1 MAHNGPTP
9 LKHPVFSRRD
19 MLQAGTIGLMGL
31 SLADVAALQAAT
43 PAFGARPRTP
53 RAVIYIFLSGGLS
66 QHDSF
71 DPKPDAP
78 DTIRGEFQPIATR
91 TPGLFICE
99 HLPRLA
105 ARSNKWALVRSLSH
119 PSNDHSLGHHI
130 MLTGRSEAP
139 PGFNAG
145 KPEPTDFPSLAAVAG
160 YLVPKRNHLP
170 SAAVLPFPYT
180 HHSGRIVPG
189 QFAGQ
194 MGARHDP
201 WIVPAAHNCPRY
213 GACPNCFDH
222 ERRPGAHVGDP
233 VFEPPALRLA
243 EGLTPLRFGSR
254 RGLLDIIERQQ
265 RALDRAAAVV
275 SMDRYRATATS
286 MLTSGKVRAAFDL
299 DNEKPEV
306 LDAYGRNLFGWSCL
320 LARRLVEVG
329 VGMVQV
335 NLGRNETWDTHGN
348 IFPVLKDDLLP
359 PTDQCLSA
367 LIDDLDTRGLLA
379 STLIV
384 MAGEFGRTPKVSNL
398 PQFYEL
404 PGRDHWGAV
413 QTVFF
418 AGGGVKGGTVIG
430 ESDRLGAF
438 PKTGKQTPENMAA
451 TIYQALGLDQTA
463 HWYDATNRPFFIF
476 HADPIDG
483 LTA

>member
-1 MAHNGPTP
+1 MAKSKDPQ
-9 LKHPVFSRRD
+9 LRHPVFTRRY
-19 MLQAGTIGLMGL
+19 MLQAGGIGLLGL
-31 SLADVAALQAAT
+31 SLGDVQRLQAA
-43 PAFGARPRTP
+43 ARQTGSGSSPK
-53 RAVIYIFLSGGLS
+53 AVIYLFLSGGLS

-71 DPKPDAP
+71 DPKPTAP
-78 DTIRGEFQPIATR
+78 DHIRGEFQPIATR
-91 TPGLFICE
+91 TTGVHICE

-105 ARSNKWALVRSLSH
+105 ARSDKWALVRSLSH

-139 PGFNAG
+139 PGFNPTR
-145 KPEPTDFPSLAAVAG
+145 PEPTDFPSLASVAG
-160 YLVPKRNHLP
+160 YLVPERNHLP
-170 SAAVLPFPYT
+170 SSAVVPFPYI

-194 MGARHDP
+194 MGSRHDP
-201 WIVPAAHNCPRY
+201 WIIPAAHNCPRY

-233 VFEPPALRLA
+233 VFQPPNLTLP
-243 EGLTPLRFGSR
+243 EGLTQARFGGR
-254 RGLLDIIERQQ
+254 RGLLNFIDHQQ
-265 RALDRAAAVV
+265 RQLDQVAAVA
-275 SMDRYRATATS
+275 SMDRYYQSAAS
-286 MLTSGKVRAAFDL
+286 LLTSGKVRAAFDL
-299 DNEKPEV
+299 DNEKPST

-320 LARRLVEVG
+320 LARRLVEIG
-329 VGMVQV
+329 VRMVQV
-335 NLGRNETWDTHGN
+335 NLGRNESWDTHGN

-359 PTDQCLSA
+359 PLDQCVSA
-367 LIDDLDTRGLLA
+367 LIDDLHARGLLD
-379 STLIV
+379 STMIV
-384 MAGEFGRTPKVSNL
+384 MAGEFGRTPKISTL

-438 PKTGKQTPENMAA
+438 PQTAKQTPENMAA
-451 TIYQALGLDQTA
+451 TLYQALGIPRQASWHDV
-463 HWYDATNRPFFIF
+463 TNRPFFVY
-476 HADPIDG
+476 HADPIEG
-483 LTA
+483 LLA